1 MKKSFKADEVKKY
14 YDSKEIFTRNDY
26 TFSEYADQ
34 LLKFQKATADL
45 VMEDEE
51 NTEYIRIAD
60 IISRC
65 ERIAREKNLLWDHK
79 VHDGLVGLEQVK
91 KSIAVTMA
99 GISGEKRVSR
109 SFQYVSRPDARYF
122 KNIYITDGNKETE
135 MDAVIVTKSGL
146 IILEVKNAKED
157 ITIDPDG
164 RILFNNSSCYHDISI
179 GDKMSMK
186 RELLRKRMKE
196 EFKAN
201 GIDEEL
207 VIDSILVF
215 STPNGTRIHVC
226 DQFRQEQYCFRG
238 SLFKRIDSFESGI
251 EYSDEDIEKIYS
263 ILEGM
268 ESNQKRFA
276 TDCDMREIIS
286 NFAEAFEVLS
296 SEETS
301 NVKASAP
308 KRDSIPRKT
317 NAKARLGRKY
327 QKRGRII
334 ASVAAASFASVASAV
349 VFPSLIGA
357 LAVGLL
363 GEYK

>member
-122 KNIYITDGNKETE
+122 RNIYITDGNKETE

-157 ITIDPDG
+157 ITIDPEG

-179 GDKMSMK
+179 GYKMSMK
-186 RELLRKRMKE
+186 RYLLRKRMEE
-196 EFKAN
+196 EFKTN
-201 GIDEEL
+201 GINEEL

-215 STPNGTRIHVC
+215 STPKGTRIHVS

-238 SLFKRIDSFESGI
+238 SLFKRIDGFESGI
-251 EYSDEDIEKIYS
+251 EYSDEDVEKIYS
-263 ILEGM
+263 IMETM

-276 TDCDMREIIS
+276 TDCDMHDIIS
-286 NFAEAFEVLS
+286 SFAETLEVLS
-296 SEETS
+296 CEKTS
-301 NVKASAP
+301 IAKSPVVEGKKIS
-308 KRDSIPRKT
+308 RKT
-317 NAKARLGRKY
+317 NTKTNLRRKSVGYGRVMASA
-327 QKRGRII
+327 I
-334 ASVAAASFASVASAV
+334 ASTVLFI
-349 VFPSLIGA
+349 PLIGA
-357 LAVGLL
+357 MAVGIL